1 MNINL
6 DTCKLRFFENEGRA
20 FACGEKSFQLWD
32 PSLKGENA
40 LVAPFGVKTYDEK
53 SVLCLIVP
61 DDLADKFQQFEQC
74 VQEKMTSS
82 IPEFIKGTQ
91 TFHSC
96 IKTNQQGQKILTVK
110 VNSDTCIEMYDV
122 KKGTFSRVKMDG
134 VPSGSRLSLGF
145 TMKHPWKF
153 EINNV
158 MKYGVSFIATDIVL
172 YNDGDLKR
180 KISDGK
186 KSIKDLMTQGSKKK
200 KTKMMDYKEQ
210 AAL

>member
-6 DTCKLRFFENEGRA
+6 DTSKLRFFENEGRA

-32 PSLKGENA
+32 SSLKGENA
-40 LVAPFGVKTYDEK
+40 LIAPFGVKTYEEK
-53 SVLCLIVP
+53 SVLCIKVP
-61 DDLADKFQQFEQC
+61 KDLAEKIQQFEESVC
-74 VQEKMTSS
+74 EKMNES
-82 IPEFIKGTQ
+82 ISEFLKGTQ
-91 TFHSC
+91 EFHSC
-96 IKTNQQGQKILTVK
+96 IKLNDQGEHLFTVK
-110 VNSDTCIEMYDV
+110 IDSDTCIEMYDV

-145 TMKHPWKF
+145 AMKHPWKF
-153 EINNV
+153 EINKM
-158 MKYGVSFIATDIVL
+158 MKYGVGLIAKDIVL

-180 KISDGK
+180 KISDAK
-186 KSIKDLMTQGSKKK
+186 KSIKDLMLQGSKKK